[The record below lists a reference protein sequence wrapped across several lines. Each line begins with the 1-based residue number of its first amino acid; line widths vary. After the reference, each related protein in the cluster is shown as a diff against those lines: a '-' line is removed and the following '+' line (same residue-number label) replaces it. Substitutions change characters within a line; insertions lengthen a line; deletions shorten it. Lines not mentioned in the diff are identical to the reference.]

1 MIDKLLKN
9 MTTVVFFSALI
20 AMALLFASKS
30 TKLQSRISLL
40 IGQNSVLEERNKE
53 LKAQADAL
61 RRSVDSI
68 TIRVGEILAKDSSLS
83 RKNIE
88 LENEIKK
95 NKKRYETI
103 RPRVDGFNA
112 DSLRRYFSTID

>member
-30 TKLQSRISLL
+30 TKLQSRISVL

-68 TIRVGEILAKDSSLS
+68 TIRVSEILAKDSSLS

>member
-30 TKLQSRISLL
+30 TKLQSRISVL

>member
-9 MTTVVFFSALI
+9 LTTVIFFSALVG
-20 AMALLFASKS
+20 MALLFAGKS
-30 TKLQSRISLL
+30 TKLQSQISILKGKNFA
-40 IGQNSVLEERNKE
+40 IEERNGE
-53 LKAQADAL
+53 LKAEADRL
-61 RRSVDSI
+61 KKSIDSI
-68 TIRVGEILAKDSSLS
+68 NRRVEEILAKDSSLAK
-83 RKNIE
+83 KNVE

-112 DSLRRYFSTID
+112 DSLRRYFSTIE